1 MLRSTAKSFTV
12 ALIFTTVFSLFAV
25 ASVRGSFE
33 RTLQVSGPVNLQ
45 VLTRSGDITVRN
57 GPAGT
62 VKISG
67 KIHVEDSWFSGRR
80 QDDVNEVEKTPPIH
94 QEGNN
99 IHVDY
104 LNYHGISVD
113 YEITVPADTTLHAQS
128 GSGDQ
133 RIEGLTGA
141 VDLESGSGDMMLRDL
156 SREVR
161 LRTGSG
167 NVEAHNISAP
177 FTAEA
182 GSGDIRLDEKDA
194 GDVHVHTGSG
204 NIEIR
209 GVNGGL
215 RAESGSG
222 DVEVSGINKGE
233 WTVRTSS
240 GDVDLQLPSDAAFD
254 LDATAGSGS
263 VVVDRPVT
271 MTVQGDL
278 RRAEHT
284 IRGKV
289 SGGGPQLF
297 VHTGSGD
304 IRIHS

>member
-1 MLRSTAKSFTV
+1 MARLRIFPAALLVTA
-12 ALIFTTVFSLFAV
+12 AFSCIAV
-25 ASVRGSFE
+25 AAVRGSFE
-33 RTLQVSGPVNLQ
+33 RTLQVSGPVDLQ
-45 VLTRSGDITVRN
+45 VLTRSGDITVRS
-57 GPAGT
+57 GPSGSVT
-62 VKISG
+62 IRG
-67 KIHVEDSWFSGRR
+67 KIHVDESWFTGRR
-80 QDDVNEVEKTPPIH
+80 QDDVNEVEKNPPIH
-94 QEGNN
+94 QEGNT
-99 IHVDY
+99 IHIDY

-133 RIEGLTGA
+133 RIEGLTGS
-141 VDLESGSGDMMLRDL
+141 VDLESGSGDMELRDL

-161 LRTGSG
+161 LHTGSG
-167 NVEAHNISAP
+167 NVEARNISGP

-182 GSGDIRLDEKDA
+182 GSGDIRLDEKAA
-194 GDVHVHTGSG
+194 GDVRIHTGSG
-204 NIEIR
+204 NVELR
-209 GVNGGL
+209 GVNGAL
-215 RAESGSG
+215 RAETGSG
-222 DVEVSGINKGE
+222 DVEISGINKGE
-233 WTVRTSS
+233 WAVRTSS

-278 RRAEHT
+278 RRAQHS

-289 SGGGPQLF
+289 SGGGPQLT

-304 IRIHS
+304 IRIH